1 MIGIFLVGCFITAMV
16 ATACAFVVLGLRE
29 AKADL
34 DERKKSETSDTPF
47 QG

>member
-1 MIGIFLVGCFITAMV
+1 MIGIFLVGCFITLIV
-16 ATACAFVVLGLRE
+16 STACAFVILGLRE

-34 DERKKSETSDTPF
+34 DQRKATEDSPQPF